1 MSSTTTTT
9 NTNLT
14 TGTWAVD
21 PAHSGVGFTVR
32 HLGMSKVRGRFNDF
46 DGTVEIADDLTT
58 SSVEVAVQLASV
70 DTNNADRDGH
80 LQVADFFDVE
90 SHPQMTFRSTEVT
103 EEALVGEIT
112 IKGITRPIRFDLE
125 FHGVSVDHYGMT
137 RAGFSARS
145 GVRTSESTSTH
156 RSAWTGSSSATRW
169 TSSWRSSSSPSH
181 EHRHRCGH

>member
-1 MSSTTTTT
+1 MSSTTTTTTT

-46 DGTVEIADDLTT
+46 EGTVEIADDLTT

-90 SHPQMTFRSTEVT
+90 PHPQMTFRSTEVT

-137 RAGFSARS
+137 RAGFSANSQIRRS
-145 GVRTSESTSTH
+145 DFGIDFNAPFGLDGILLSDKVDIELEIQLV
-156 RSAWTGSSSATRW
+156 
-169 TSSWRSSSSPSH
+169 PQP
-181 EHRHRCGH
+181 